1 MRFSR
6 LAASLVF
13 LCALAAQTSDPG
25 IVLRFDVDL
34 VQVDA
39 IVTDSSGHRV
49 SDLTKDDFQV
59 LQDGKPQRITH
70 FSYVPAAEHGTGRS
84 EVRRAVVIVID
95 ENELRVTDFLR
106 LQQALAKFVDQAIE
120 PGDLVALIR
129 TSGGSGA
136 LQQFSGDRE
145 LLRLAVQRMTWK
157 PAVPQADR
165 LLKPVLVR
173 AAQALAGYPG
183 RKSIVVISQGRVIDG
198 GLLDGELLQDLREIS
213 DAANRA
219 TVAIDAID
227 IRGLAVFTGG
237 RGGRGG
243 RGGGQLGRELQT
255 YRESQTYLEML
266 AESTGGLFQSDNN
279 DMAGQIRGAV
289 DDAGGYYLLA
299 WSPGADAFKTKP
311 GADPKYHSLQVKV
324 ARRGLTVRSR
334 QGFFAVPGAAE
345 SPRPLTAEEQMR
357 DALFSPFRSGGLDVQ
372 LMPSVAYDAGGVS
385 TVESVL
391 RIRPKGIDFRQ
402 EADGCRTAN
411 LELMTVAVS
420 LDAGPEGKDKIAG
433 DRVSITVCGDTERD
447 VMRDGIVAVMRNPA
461 GPGHYQVRAAVRNN
475 SVDAGPIGSSA
486 QTIEVPDPRKQ
497 DLLIAGVSLWTGS
510 GGPPQLI
517 PGTSYRM
524 VEPGIHPN
532 DALKFTFQVLRGETK
547 SAGPIEAQ
555 VKLMRGD
562 QEIYASRP
570 REVTPGELTTGLYKL
585 DGAITPGAYLF
596 GVVARTGGHE
606 VTHWVDFEII

>member
-1 MRFSR
+1 MRT
-6 LAASLVF
+6 LAAILV
-13 LCALAAQTSDPG
+13 CLATLPAQTADPG

-39 IVTDSSGHRV
+39 IVTDSNGHRV
-49 SDLTKDDFQV
+49 ADLTKDDFQV
-59 LQDGKPQRITH
+59 LQDGKPQRISH
-70 FSYVPAAEHGTGRS
+70 FSYVPGDRQAASADAG
-84 EVRRAVVIVID
+84 RAVVIVID
-95 ENELRVTDFLR
+95 ENELRVADFLR
-106 LQQALAKFVDQAIE
+106 VQQALAKYVDQALQ
-120 PGDLVALIR
+120 PADLVALIR

-136 LQQFSGDRE
+136 LQQFSGDPA
-145 LLRLAVQRMTWK
+145 LLRVAVQHMTWK
-157 PAVPQADR
+157 PPVPQADR
-165 LLKPVLVR
+165 LLKPVLIR
-173 AAQALAGYPG
+173 AAQALAGFPG
-183 RKSIVVISQGRVIDG
+183 RKSIVVISAGRVIDG

-266 AESTGGLFQSDNN
+266 SEATGGLFQADSN

-311 GADPKYHSLQVKV
+311 GADPKYHGLQVKA
-324 ARRGLTVRSR
+324 ARRGVTVRSR
-334 QGFFAVPGAAE
+334 QGFFAIPGTGAE
-345 SPRPLTAEEQMR
+345 TSGPLTAEEQMR

-372 LMPSVAYDAGGVS
+372 LTPSVVYDAAGLP
-385 TVESVL
+385 TLESL
-391 RIRPKGIDFRQ
+391 LLIRPKGVDFH
-402 EADGCRTAN
+402 EDPDHCRTAN
-411 LELMTVAVS
+411 LELMTTAVP

-433 DRVSITVCGDTERD
+433 DRVSITVCGDTARD
-447 VMRDGIVAVMRNPA
+447 VTRDGIVAMMRSPVA
-461 GPGHYQVRAAVRNN
+461 PGHYQVRAAVRNN
-475 SVDAGPIGSSA
+475 SPDPGPIGSST

-497 DLLIAGVSLWTGS
+497 DLLITGVSLWTGS

-517 PGTSYRM
+517 PGTTYRM
-524 VEPGIHPN
+524 VEPAIHPN
-532 DALKFTFQVLRGETK
+532 DALKFTFQVLRGDTK

-570 REVTPGELTTGLYKL
+570 REVQPGELITGLYKL
-585 DGAITPGAYLF
+585 DPSITPGAYLF
-596 GVVARTGGHE
+596 GVVARTAGHE
-606 VTHWVDFEII
+606 VTRWLDFEVM